1 MDIKYQLSKFS
12 TARYYDVK
20 QATDILQRFGIAH
33 NEKKTRDLIGKGKLV
48 AKSNGSPNDRRSGYS
63 VSEKAL
69 YDLVVTEIP
78 IMKEVFEH
86 FNAKKPTK
94 KAPIKAV
101 KPSPEES
108 KA

>member
-12 TARYYDVK
+12 TAKYYDVK
-20 QATDILQRFGIAH
+20 QATDILQRFGISH
-33 NEKKTRDLIGKGKLV
+33 NEKKTRELIAKGKLV

-78 IMKEVFEH
+78 IMKEIFEH

-94 KAPIKAV
+94 KPQNKAV
-101 KPSPEES
+101 KPSKEES